1 MSELDEISD
10 RFKDDLV
17 RIGLEGIGKVAD
29 WVDSE
34 DYPKEKLR
42 SDYVRAVAAM
52 LAVSFGVTCSKN
64 RRRVSPESVMELI
77 LMAIDLGAYAATHD
91 VLGNQNQNTDIPHVF
106 KDFLEKK
113 EKNG

>member
-10 RFKDDLV
+10 RFKDELV
-17 RIGLEGIGKVAD
+17 RIGAEGIGKVAD

-52 LAVSFGVTCSKN
+52 LAVSIEIERGKN
-64 RRRVSPESVMELI
+64 RRRVNPESVMHLI

-91 VLGNQNQNTDIPHVF
+91 VLGNQNQNTDIPQVF

-113 EKNG
+113 GKE